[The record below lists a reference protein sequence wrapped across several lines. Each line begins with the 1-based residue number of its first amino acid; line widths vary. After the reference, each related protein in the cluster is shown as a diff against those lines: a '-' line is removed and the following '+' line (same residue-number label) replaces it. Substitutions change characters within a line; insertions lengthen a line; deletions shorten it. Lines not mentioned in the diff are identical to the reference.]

1 MATIFTQV
9 IIDGLL
15 WGAIYALVAVGL
27 TLIWGVMGVLN
38 LAHGDFLMLGMF
50 GAYWLAVLLGLDPL
64 IGLLIVAPAMFLLG
78 LGFYKSL
85 ITRVVKA
92 PRLTALLATFG
103 LGIFLRHL
111 AHFLWT
117 ADYRLIGDT
126 WIGDRVITVS
136 ISGGTILISMP
147 KLLAAGGSLAA
158 TGLLYWFIKRTKT
171 GRALQATAMNRESAA
186 LMGIDTERM
195 YMLAYSLGIAS
206 VGVAGV
212 LLTNFFIV
220 FPEVGVMFVL
230 FALVAVTIGG
240 FGSIHG
246 ALIGG
251 LIIGLIESISG
262 FLWIPAL
269 KQALVFAV
277 FVIVVIIRP
286 QGLFGWKD

>member
-1 MATIFTQV
+1 
-9 IIDGLL
+9 
-15 WGAIYALVAVGL
+15 
-27 TLIWGVMGVLN
+27 
-38 LAHGDFLMLGMF
+38 
-50 GAYWLAVLLGLDPL
+50 
-64 IGLLIVAPAMFLLG
+64 
-78 LGFYKSL
+78 
-85 ITRVVKA
+85 
-92 PRLTALLATFG
+92 
-103 LGIFLRHL
+103 
-111 AHFLWT
+111 
-117 ADYRLIGDT
+117 
-126 WIGDRVITVS
+126 
-136 ISGGTILISMP
+136 
-147 KLLAAGGSLAA
+147 
-158 TGLLYWFIKRTKT
+158 
-171 GRALQATAMNRESAA
+171 
-186 LMGIDTERM
+186 
-195 YMLAYSLGIAS
+195 MLAYSLGIAS